1 MRTIL
6 VILVFCTL
14 YLQSKSQS
22 VYIIY
27 SRFDMISDS
36 WKDSKG
42 IMYLGKDS
50 MYISTKEEFIKIRF
64 LGNIEGHVS
73 NTDPKSENLVYRQ
86 EVTLTDYKIITDCYF
101 ETIIDKKTF
110 EGLFS
115 FYTFDKTTNK
125 VIKRYFT
132 YWVIPIKF

>member
-1 MRTIL
+1 
-6 VILVFCTL
+6 
-14 YLQSKSQS
+14 
-22 VYIIY
+22 
-27 SRFDMISDS
+27 MISDS

-50 MYISTKEEFIKIRF
+50 MYISTKEEFLKIRF

-73 NTDPKSENLVYRQ
+73 NTDPKSEKLVYRQ
-86 EVTLTDYKIITDCYF
+86 EVTLTDYKITTDCYF

-132 YWVIPIKF
+132 YWVTPIKF